1 MTHVHVRTAREDM
14 VATAI
19 RIHLSILTVVVQQDS
34 MKNTESEKIM
44 TSDQTEA
51 EALSRA
57 MGDQEILVAGDK
69 EEVSNY
75 EKSGSQSSEYY
86 KK

>member
-1 MTHVHVRTAREDM
+1 
-14 VATAI
+14 
-19 RIHLSILTVVVQQDS
+19 